1 MRLNVRSVFAAVAL
15 ALLVVSRALA
25 QEPVT
30 ITGKVTSDGG
40 LPLGQVEVAIPVMG
54 LGSLSKDD
62 GTYTIVVPGA
72 RVSGQT
78 VTLVSRRLGYKAQS
92 AQVTLAPGGVTH
104 DFVLAANPLQLGEV
118 VVTGAGT
125 TSSTEKLGNVRNS
138 VGADLIAKA
147 GEANMVQ
154 ALAGKAPN
162 VTVVQ
167 QSGDPGA
174 GSYINIR
181 GTSSILG
188 SNQPLFVVDGVPM
201 DNSTFSTSNFNG
213 PDDAGGTLAQ
223 VGQTEGTVAT
233 NRAADINPNDIE
245 SVEILKGPAASAI
258 YGARAAAGVV
268 LITTKSGRSGP
279 THFTF
284 RSSSSFNDINHT
296 YPLQMLYGQGTRGIH
311 ADTSLGGDCDG
322 GAGICSRSWGPAIP
336 SGNAFGAPFDH
347 ANELY
352 RVGHTFDNGRSEE
365 RRVGKECRS
374 RWSPYH

>member
-138 VGADLIAKA
+138 VGADLI
-147 GEANMVQ
+147 GN
-154 ALAGKAPN
+154 APN

-213 PDDAGGTLAQ
+213 PDDEQRLVRAEDRA
-223 VGQTEGTVAT
+223 
-233 NRAADINPNDIE
+233 RAAD
-245 SVEILKGPAASAI
+245 V
-258 YGARAAAGVV
+258 
-268 LITTKSGRSGP
+268 
-279 THFTF
+279 
-284 RSSSSFNDINHT
+284 
-296 YPLQMLYGQGTRGIH
+296 
-311 ADTSLGGDCDG
+311 
-322 GAGICSRSWGPAIP
+322 
-336 SGNAFGAPFDH
+336 
-347 ANELY
+347 
-352 RVGHTFDNGRSEE
+352 
-365 RRVGKECRS
+365 
-374 RWSPYH
+374 